1 MHAASPLKYADD
13 DAYEF
18 RVAGKV
24 GAVLLPKAD
33 GVVVRFPSP
42 QSSASSGSQPMHCE
56 WRAIEGGLEC
66 AWVR

>member
-13 DAYEF
+13 DAHEF

-24 GAVLLPKAD
+24 GAVPRPKA
-33 GVVVRFPSP
+33 GGAVVRFRLP